1 MEIAKPREESENPPS
16 YSVVSRNSKASL
28 RCIVLQNNATNRF
41 QVLPP
46 TVELLDYFRERVAE
60 FEKLEEDYIARIEA
74 LNDSAPGL
82 CKFQFPYRFEL
93 F

>member
-1 MEIAKPREESENPPS
+1 MEIAKPQEECENPPS

-82 CKFQFPYRFEL
+82 C
-93 F
+93 